1 MAELEITQVRSASG
15 KQVGQQRTLRALGL
29 RRVRH
34 TVRQPDR
41 PEIRGM
47 VAKVAHLVEVRY
59 PGGAEELDLEP
70 GQEPKG
76 EGNPPAGSSIGDEES
91 AELAEATEEAVA
103 VGSSVDDAADVIEN
117 PPSLQTTD
125 DPTKPKPRGG
135 GSPDDSDAEDAGAA
149 SEAAPAEDEES

>member
-59 PGGAEELDLEP
+59 PGVDEELDLEP

-76 EGNPPAGSSIGDEES
+76 EGNPPAGASVADAES
-91 AELAEATEEAVA
+91 AELAEATDEAVA

-125 DPTKPKPRGG
+125 EPTKPKPRGG
-135 GSPDDSDAEDAGAA
+135 GPDDEAEDARAA

>member
-15 KQVGQQRTLRALGL
+15 KQVDQQRTLRALGL
-29 RRVRH
+29 RRMRH

-59 PGGAEELDLEP
+59 PGGAEGLDLEP

-76 EGNPPAGSSIGDEES
+76 EGNPPAGSSLGDAEA

-103 VGSSVDDAADVIEN
+103 VGSSVDDAADVIDN
-117 PPSLQTTD
+117 PPSLQSTD
-125 DPTKPKPRGG
+125 DPTKPKPRRS
-135 GSPDDSDAEDAGAA
+135 GSPEDSEDEDAGAEA
-149 SEAAPAEDEES
+149 EAAPAEDEES